1 MKMTKSQLQQIIKE
15 EIENLGPNF
24 LAEAMAPQ
32 LNFSKITREIQ
43 AKVKELMEAYIE
55 TLMFRDDVTYGTIDY
70 SIDKAISDLFFE
82 IPKRRRKVH
91 GERNPEAPS
100 AKHEP
105 RRPKGKQSSLSGP
118 LGYIPPPES
127 PQGLSEEHA

>member
-15 EIENLGPNF
+15 EIENLDPNL
-24 LAEAMAPQ
+24 LAEAMKPQ

-55 TLMFRDDVTYGTIDY
+55 TLMFRDDVTYGTMDY
-70 SIDKAISDLFFE
+70 SIDKAISDLYLE

-91 GERNPEAPS
+91 GERNPKAPW
-100 AKHEP
+100 ANYKP
-105 RRPKGKQSSLSGP
+105 RQPTKKQSKLSGP
-118 LGYIPPPES
+118 IGYMPPPET
-127 PQGLSEEHA
+127 P